1 MQIKCPICGGC
12 CESDV
17 TPIVGQHL
25 LCPFCESKFS
35 FGTAP
40 RKPSKSKSCTSS
52 PKRLAHGN
60 KKFCSNCG
68 AEISVKAVI
77 CPRCGAQT
85 GAQQFLNNED
95 VQNHLTLA
103 IVILVLCFPVG
114 LAALIFALM
123 VNAQMSKGNV
133 IAARNYSRTAGILVK
148 IGIALV
154 IFEVAVAFVCVLL
167 VGVSV
172 VSTGSYI
179 RQVEMESQR
188 EVEKVEREFN
198 DMMDRIQYS
207 NYD

>member
-1 MQIKCPICGGC
+1 M
-12 CESDV
+12 
-17 TPIVGQHL
+17 
-25 LCPFCESKFS
+25 
-35 FGTAP
+35 
-40 RKPSKSKSCTSS
+40 
-52 PKRLAHGN
+52 
-60 KKFCSNCG
+60 
-68 AEISVKAVI
+68 
-77 CPRCGAQT
+77 
-85 GAQQFLNNED
+85 NNED